1 MEVAVAEA
9 PQSTSAPAQAL
20 TIAVCCLIFVVT
32 ASLRFLATVS
42 FSNDEYISLA
52 GARQIL
58 FGEWPTRDFL
68 DVGQPLAFAAA
79 AAAQRI
85 VGQNLFA
92 EAVFTSGAFALAAVL
107 TVVAVRRLSGSLI
120 AGVVAALI
128 EVAFFPRGYAYPK
141 MLLYAAAPLVMWWYQ
156 RHPSWARMACLAA
169 FVQIAFL
176 FRHDHG
182 LYIGIAATV
191 AVVIGRGLQ
200 WEKSDVLLRLGKFAL
215 LLLLMAVPYLM
226 YVEAN
231 EGLGHYASQ
240 ELESRAAELETN
252 QLTVPPFGSGVTLEK
267 NCEAFLFFLFYL
279 LPVVA
284 AVVLVVSIRN
294 GGSRVLVAQI
304 AAIIVLAVIV
314 DRGFLR
320 DELWT
325 RLVDAF
331 VPAALLFGWLW
342 GQTGRVLS
350 TGRRWSFRALALVVG
365 CLSAIAATQIGRTAE
380 QLNRAGLYG
389 GLRRLPER
397 FAERSEQLHDP
408 YNEHQMP
415 SRAAL
420 ALIPF
425 FKYVDRCTYPEQRLL
440 LPGMIPELAVHAARP
455 FAGGRLQILARFNDG
470 PEDRRQIQARLD
482 KQNVPFVL
490 VTPNDREAVW
500 AAYPELAAFV
510 RDNYR
515 PLDAFTGPDD
525 SQPAVYV
532 FVSRT
537 LQPRSVDAATGWPC
551 FR

>member
-9 PQSTSAPAQAL
+9 PRSTSAPVQAL
-20 TIAVCCLIFVVT
+20 TIAVCCLVFAVT

-68 DVGQPLAFAAA
+68 DAGQPLALAAA

-92 EAVFTSGAFALAAVL
+92 EAVFTSGAFA
-107 TVVAVRRLSGSLI
+107 
-120 AGVVAALI
+120 
-128 EVAFFPRGYAYPK
+128 FFPRGYAYPK
-141 MLLYAAAPLVMWWYQ
+141 TLLYAATPLVIWWYQ
-156 RHPSWARMACLAA
+156 RRPSWARMACLAA

-182 LYIGIAATV
+182 LFIGTAAIV
-191 AVVIGRGLQ
+191 AVGINGGVQ
-200 WEKSDVLLRLGKFAL
+200 WEMRDVVVRLGKFVL
-215 LLLLMAVPYLM
+215 LLLLMAAPYLV

-231 EGLGHYASQ
+231 EGIGPYVSQ
-240 ELESRAAELETN
+240 ELEFRAGELETN
-252 QLTVPPFGSGVTLEK
+252 HLTVPPFGSGVTLEK

-284 AVVLVVSIRN
+284 TIVLVAGIRN
-294 GGSRVLVAQI
+294 GSSRALVAQI

-425 FKYVDRCTYPEQRLL
+425 FKYVDRCTFPEQRLL

-470 PEDRRQIQARLD
+470 PEDRREIQARLD
-482 KQNVPFVL
+482 KQSVPFVL
-490 VTPNDREAVW
+490 VTPNDRETVW

-515 PLDAFTGPDD
+515 PLDAFKGPDD

-537 LQPRSVDAATGWPC
+537 LQPRSVDASTGWPC